1 MNKSAECVFAGFNR
15 KGEVVGLSG
24 PELNH
29 FFEVLAQWETILQ
42 AENQNLGD
50 DPETATKDATS
61 DKGVA

>member
-1 MNKSAECVFAGFNR
+1 MVD
-15 KGEVVGLSG
+15 LSG

-29 FFEVLAQWETILQ
+29 FFEVLVQWETILQ